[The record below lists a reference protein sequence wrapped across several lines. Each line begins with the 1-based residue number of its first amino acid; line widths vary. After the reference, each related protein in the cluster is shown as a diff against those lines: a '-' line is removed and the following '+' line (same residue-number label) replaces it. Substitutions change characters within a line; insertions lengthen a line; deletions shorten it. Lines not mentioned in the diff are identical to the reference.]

1 MNNISFI
8 TRAEAVSRMNEWG
21 RRQVPF
27 FFLTDADGEKCL
39 VEPLDRIPADE
50 LRFAFP
56 GMSNA
61 GECETPYPQSFSW
74 LSHPQSFE
82 TYSRSFEI
90 VYRNLHAGNSFL
102 TNLTCMT
109 PVDTDLTLLQVFEHA
124 KARYRVWLKDC
135 FACFS
140 PEIFVRIQKGYI
152 YSYPMKGTLDATLPD
167 AAGRLLADEKETAEH
182 ATIVDLIRND
192 LSQIATE
199 VCVPRYRYLETLQTH
214 CGPLLQM
221 SSEVRGRLPENYL
234 EHLGTF
240 FFRLLPAGSVTGAP
254 KKKTV
259 DIIHEAETGERGFY
273 TGVAGWFDGQ
283 NLDSAV
289 LIRFLEQTPEGRL
302 VFKSGGGITFQSD
315 VKSEYEEMK
324 KKVYVPI
331 Y

>member
-152 YSYPMKGTLDATLPD
+152 YSYPM
-167 AAGRLLADEKETAEH
+167 
-182 ATIVDLIRND
+182 
-192 LSQIATE
+192 
-199 VCVPRYRYLETLQTH
+199 
-214 CGPLLQM
+214 
-221 SSEVRGRLPENYL
+221 
-234 EHLGTF
+234 
-240 FFRLLPAGSVTGAP
+240 
-254 KKKTV
+254 
-259 DIIHEAETGERGFY
+259 
-273 TGVAGWFDGQ
+273 
-283 NLDSAV
+283 
-289 LIRFLEQTPEGRL
+289 
-302 VFKSGGGITFQSD
+302 
-315 VKSEYEEMK
+315 
-324 KKVYVPI
+324 
-331 Y
+331 